1 MVIYYI
7 RIVTNSNT
15 TKRHAIC
22 ISNLLTAWDIE
33 LNPGPDVGTMRSNFT
48 LSEISI
54 CHLNVRSLKTKI
66 NDANVKLE
74 LIRHDLASA
83 FNIITV
89 SETWLSDTDNI
100 QDFLIDGFHTPFILN
115 RPTHAGGV
123 LCWVRNDIVAKRR
136 MDLELKELEALW
148 LEIRHKIKTFYYVL
162 LIVLLAL
169 KTSMISFN
177 LH

>member
-1 MVIYYI
+1 
-7 RIVTNSNT
+7 
-15 TKRHAIC
+15 
-22 ISNLLTAWDIE
+22 
-33 LNPGPDVGTMRSNFT
+33 MRSNSS

-66 NDANVKLE
+66 NNVNVKLE
-74 LIRHDLASA
+74 LIRHDVAST

-100 QDFLIDGFHTPFILN
+100 QDFLIDGFQTPFILN

-136 MDLELKELEALW
+136 MDLELKELAALW
-148 LEIRHKIKTFYYVL
+148 LEIRHKNKKFLLCTTYHLPGFTNFYDKFQSAL
-162 LIVLLAL
+162 DNLI
-169 KTSMISFN
+169 
-177 LH
+177 